1 VFSFLVGALLAVVQ
15 PPVSS
20 TQRLRDN
27 PNLEM
32 VKNMIDKGIKRRK
45 RIDERIDENDR
56 DRIGRTEKGEEER

>member
-45 RIDERIDENDR
+45 RIDERIDENM
-56 DRIGRTEKGEEER
+56 TETG